1 MTQTPYTEAAYAYSM
16 PGNLEPRILTLYTI
30 CFAILKRL
38 LLYSIAIA
46 GLDGSAGGEHF
57 LRCYTQSRSFLLL
70 VSRLFT

>member
-38 LLYSIAIA
+38 LLYFIAIA
-46 GLDGSAGGEHF
+46 GLGGSAG
-57 LRCYTQSRSFLLL
+57 
-70 VSRLFT
+70 